1 MAERA
6 SIILDAEDRT
16 AAAFASARR
25 NLSALDSASQGLSR
39 SLGLVIPALSG
50 TAIAAFAKS
59 GIDAAD
65 ALNDMSQRLSVSVKD
80 LASFKLA
87 AQLADTS
94 LEGVANGISRLTR
107 SIGEAEGGN
116 KQLAKSLQ
124 ELGITSRDPKEA
136 FFQLADAVTEIED
149 PSKRAAL
156 LSQVLGK
163 SYMELVPLLSQGGGE
178 LRRSAAASDGFAE
191 AMARLAPDAGKFN
204 DALDTLKINA
214 AGAAAKLLGELVPA
228 LNEVFDRFS
237 RLSKLRDA
245 GASIMEIVTGRV
257 SADTGATLRR
267 MNTEIGDLEKTIARL
282 VRNSGGLDS
291 SIEPLTAEL
300 QRLKKVR
307 DELLDMEVKRLMTPP
322 KLGAAAP
329 AAPAPSGG
337 GWTPPAA
344 SSKSSKL
351 DEIDPFGKERRAAL
365 KAYQDQLDETDR
377 MVNEHLLKTM
387 QEVQYESVTAWEEA
401 GRALHESVLT
411 PQEKYNQRIEYL
423 NELYR
428 RQVISLNDLN
438 RAKKQAFDAMPLS
451 DYEKEM
457 KRVNESIEN
466 SLTDALMRG
475 FEGGKDMA
483 ANFVDTL
490 KNMFS
495 TLVLRPLIQPIA
507 QGGSNMV
514 MGMLGMG
521 ASGSAMAG
529 GMGGVGDIF
538 GIGSS
543 LMGAMAPGAI
553 STGAGVVVGGIAES
567 LGASS
572 AFAGSLGAGVATA
585 LPWLGAIAAIGS
597 AFGLFGGK
605 PSNKSAGGVADLTTG
620 EISDLWNM
628 TGDKQASQ
636 ETMDAR
642 TALLTAIGGYGGA
655 LTSLGATSLPYDKIG
670 VDVGERDGIQFNLT
684 GAANGGTF
692 YGNDPNEALGKLF
705 REIAQGAEGLSDS
718 LQTLLGHFDGTAEEF
733 GSFTTALISL
743 QEYASADPL
752 TAAAE
757 AAEAAGR
764 SAWQVWQDQGTDLR
778 EALAAWD
785 GSAAATA
792 ELATL
797 TQARYQTEY
806 ALAQQINAA
815 LASTSVMFDA
825 AAEEMRYS
833 TLDQAGQ
840 YEFLRDKSAELEESL
855 RAAFD
860 PAEIMRLEQ
869 DILDTSKRA
878 WQLLGEEERR
888 IKIDEYEKYF
898 DEIEQLGTE
907 RLTAAGES
915 ITAERDDSLPTSIQ
929 TAIETAMDRVAAQFM
944 AAATAQQAAAETP
957 LVVEFTANVPGL
969 AEVSGG

>member
-136 FFQLADAVTEIED
+136 FFQLADAVKEIED

-156 LSQVLGK
+156 LAQVLGK
-163 SYMELVPLLSQGGGE
+163 SYQELLPLLSQGSDE
-178 LRRSAAASDGFAE
+178 LRRSAAASEGFAE
-191 AMARLAPDAGKFN
+191 AMARLAPDASKFN
-204 DALDTLKINA
+204 DALDTLKFNA
-214 AGAAAKLLGELVPA
+214 AGAAAKLLSELVPA
-228 LNEVFDRFS
+228 LNEVFERFS
-237 RLSKLRDA
+237 RLSQLRDA

-257 SADTGATLRR
+257 NADTSATLRR
-267 MNTEIGDLEKTIARL
+267 MNAEIGDLEKTIARL

-291 SIEPLTAEL
+291 SIKPLTAEL
-300 QRLKKVR
+300 QRLKGVR
-307 DELLDMEVKRLMTPP
+307 AELFDMEIKRLMTPP

-329 AAPAPSGG
+329 AVLAPSG

-344 SSKSSKL
+344 PSKTKKTPA
-351 DEIDPFGKERRAAL
+351 DYWAEDVAEAL
-365 KAYQDQLDETDR
+365 KAANAEMETYAENAAFVAAADLEREQAIHAVDQSWVDAAAS
-377 MVNEHLLKTM
+377 LKNKLMPAT
-387 QEVQYESVTAWEEA
+387 ERY
-401 GRALHESVLT
+401 
-411 PQEKYNQRIEYL
+411 RIEVGRL
-423 NELYR
+423 QTMLDKGLIRPDEFQRAVAMLDTETR
-428 RQVISLNDLN
+428 RMS
-438 RAKKQAFDAMPLS
+438 
-451 DYEKEM
+451 
-457 KRVNESIEN
+457 ESIEQ
-466 SLTDALMRG
+466 SLTDALLRG
-475 FEGGKDMA
+475 FEGGKDLA
-483 ANFVDTL
+483 SNFVGTL

-495 TLVLRPLIQPIA
+495 TLVLRPIIQPIA
-507 QGGSNMV
+507 QYGSNMV

-529 GMGGVGDIF
+529 GMGGAGDIF

-553 STGAGVVVGGIAES
+553 STGTGVVVGGIAES

-585 LPWLGAIAAIGS
+585 LPWLGAIAALGS
-597 AFGLFGGK
+597 MAGLFGGK

-628 TGDKQASQ
+628 TGEKQASQ

-642 TALLTAIGGYGGA
+642 SSLLTAIGGYGTA
-655 LTSLGATSLPYDKIG
+655 LTHLGATSLPYDRIG
-670 VDVGERDGIQFNLT
+670 VDVGERDGVQFKFDG
-684 GAANGGTF
+684 GALQS
-692 YGNDPNEALGKLF
+692 YGNDPNAAVAQLF
-705 REIAQGAEGLSDS
+705 RELALGADGLSES
-718 LQTLLGHFDGTAEEF
+718 LQALLGYFDGTAEEF

-743 QEYASADPL
+743 QEYANADPL

-778 EALAAWD
+778 VALAAWD

-815 LASTSVMFDA
+815 LASTSVMFA
-825 AAEEMRYS
+825 ATAEEMRFS

-840 YEFLRDKSAELEESL
+840 YEFLRDKSAELETAL
-855 RAAFD
+855 QAATD
-860 PAEIMRLEQ
+860 PAEIEALAK
-869 DILDTSKRA
+869 DINDTSKRA

-888 IKIDEYEKYF
+888 IKIGEYEKYL
-898 DEIEQLGTE
+898 DEIDKITTE

-957 LVVEFTANVPGL
+957 VTVNFNANVPGD
-969 AEVSGG
+969 AEVVLG

>member
-25 NLSALDSASQGLSR
+25 NMSALDSASQGLSR
-39 SLGLVIPALSG
+39 SLGLAIPALSG

-65 ALNDMSQRLSVSVKD
+65 ALEDMSQRLSVSVKD

-136 FFQLADAVTEIED
+136 FFQLADAVKEIED

-163 SYMELVPLLSQGGGE
+163 SYMELVPLLSQGGDE

-191 AMARLAPDAGKFN
+191 AMARLAPDASKFN
-204 DALDTLKINA
+204 DALDTLKFNA
-214 AGAAAKLLGELVPA
+214 AGAAAKLLSELVPA
-228 LNEVFDRFS
+228 LNEVFERFS
-237 RLSKLRDA
+237 RLSQLRDA

-257 SADTGATLRR
+257 NADTDATLRR
-267 MNTEIGDLEKTIARL
+267 MNAEIGDLEKTIARL

-291 SIEPLTAEL
+291 SIKPLTAEL
-300 QRLKKVR
+300 QRLKAVR
-307 DELLDMEVKRLMTPP
+307 AELFDMEIKRLMTPP

-329 AAPAPSGG
+329 AVLAPSGG

-344 SSKSSKL
+344 SSKASSKTKTPA
-351 DEIDPFGKERRAAL
+351 DYWAEDVAEAL
-365 KAYQDQLDETDR
+365 KAANAEMEVYAENAAFVAAADLEREQAIHAVDQSWVDAAAS
-377 MVNEHLLKTM
+377 LKNKLMPAT
-387 QEVQYESVTAWEEA
+387 ERY
-401 GRALHESVLT
+401 
-411 PQEKYNQRIEYL
+411 RIEVGRL
-423 NELYR
+423 QTMLDKGLIRPDEFQRAVAMLDTETR
-428 RQVISLNDLN
+428 RMS
-438 RAKKQAFDAMPLS
+438 
-451 DYEKEM
+451 
-457 KRVNESIEN
+457 ESIEQ
-466 SLTDALMRG
+466 SLTDALLRG
-475 FEGGKDMA
+475 FEGGKDLA
-483 ANFVDTL
+483 SNFVDTL

-495 TLVLRPLIQPIA
+495 TLVLRTIIQPIA
-507 QGGSNMV
+507 QGGANMV
-514 MGMLGMG
+514 MGMMGMG

-529 GMGGVGDIF
+529 GMGGAGNIF

-585 LPWLGAIAAIGS
+585 LPWIGAIAALGS
-597 AFGLFGGK
+597 MVGLFGGK
-605 PSNKSAGGVADLTTG
+605 PSNKAAWGTVDLASG
-620 EISDLWNM
+620 EISGLGNM
-628 TGDKQASQ
+628 TGKKQASQ
-636 ETMDAR
+636 ETMDTR
-642 TALLTAIGGYGGA
+642 SSLLTAIGGYGTA
-655 LTSLGATSLPYDKIG
+655 LTHLGATSLPYDRIG
-670 VDVGERDGIQFNLT
+670 VGVGERDGVQFKFDG
-684 GAANGGTF
+684 GAWQS
-692 YGNDPNEALGKLF
+692 YGNDPNAAVAQLVRELALG
-705 REIAQGAEGLSDS
+705 ADGLSES
-718 LQTLLGHFDGTAEEF
+718 LQALLGYFDGTAEEF

-743 QEYASADPL
+743 QEYAAADPL

-764 SAWQVWQDQGTDLR
+764 SAWQVWQQQGTDLR
-778 EALAAWD
+778 NALAAWD

-825 AAEEMRYS
+825 TAEEMRFS

-888 IKIDEYEKYF
+888 IKIDEYEKYL

-957 LVVEFTANVPGL
+957 VTVNFNANVPGD
-969 AEVSGG
+969 AEVVLG